1 MNQSFDASSN
11 YHLPRLPQ
19 NESAYL
25 RTSRA
30 NQEMSRSMS
39 QQQPTKSSKASLTQK
54 IVMLE
59 NIKAVEEYESMNEKD
74 LLR

>member
-1 MNQSFDASSN
+1 MNQSFDSSN

-39 QQQPTKSSKASLTQK
+39 QQQTSKVTLTQK
-54 IVMLE
+54 IVMME
-59 NIKAVEEYESMNEKD
+59 NIKKIE
-74 LLR
+74 